1 MGVAPG
7 LGLIKKMLDFYGIQH
22 FKNEQNT
29 RKQITVVYIATKI
42 LEENGLKQ
50 TPGIQE
56 VQGVLIY
63 PSEYFCPINV
73 TTGKLHITKNTRSIH
88 HYAASWVSSSFSLKV
103 KIKRFLPERLLIWIS
118 AIKRKI
124 RK

>member
-1 MGVAPG
+1 
-7 LGLIKKMLDFYGIQH
+7 MLDFIEIQH

>member
-1 MGVAPG
+1 
-7 LGLIKKMLDFYGIQH
+7 
-22 FKNEQNT
+22 
-29 RKQITVVYIATKI
+29 
-42 LEENGLKQ
+42 
-50 TPGIQE
+50 
-56 VQGVLIY
+56 
-63 PSEYFCPINV
+63 
-73 TTGKLHITKNTRSIH
+73 KNTRSIH